1 MRPTVW
7 KKRLGPGCVENGVDE
22 TTMKDINTEI
32 MFLNI
37 GPSHPATH
45 GAIRILTALDGETI
59 LANVNE
65 IGYLHRGFEK
75 TAENQN
81 L

>member
-1 MRPTVW
+1 MQQ
-7 KKRLGPGCVENGVDE
+7 KGLNQ
-22 TTMKDINTEI
+22 TTMEDINTEI
-32 MFLNI
+32 MYLNI

-65 IGYLHRGFEK
+65 IGYLHRGF
-75 TAENQN
+75 
-81 L
+81 